1 MRSVLTRTMN
11 HEQTTK
17 QHPLQKTVP
26 AHTSNAE
33 LLNMPRSLQAKARGE
48 TKMALIWCGTELL
61 SERGFQITGIE
72 EILSRVGVPKGSFYH
87 YFKSKKDFGI
97 CVIDNYVEFYDEK
110 MSRIFDDDSLSPMS
124 RIQRFVDEGKEGM
137 ARYEFK
143 RGCLIGNMGQE
154 LASLND
160 EFRMRLEAVLLA
172 WEARLK
178 LCLDLAVMHR
188 ELNKNTN
195 TAALSNFFWIGW
207 EGAILRA
214 KLTCTTAP
222 LDQFCS
228 MFFTLALNQHS
239 DNKKTS

>member
-1 MRSVLTRTMN
+1 MA
-11 HEQTTK
+11 QTPTAKRHHAQAIPASPEIQIDTK
-17 QHPLQKTVP
+17 
-26 AHTSNAE
+26 E
-33 LLNMPRSLQAKARGE
+33 IPRSLQAKMRGE
-48 TKMALIWCGTELL
+48 TKMALIWCGTEILT
-61 SERGFQITGIE
+61 EKGFQITGIE

-87 YFKSKKDFGI
+87 YFKSKQDFGI
-97 CVIDNYVEFYDEK
+97 AVINNYVDFYDEK
-110 MSRIFDDDSLSPMS
+110 MTRIFEDESVSPLS

-160 EFRMRLEAVLLA
+160 EFRLRIEAVLIA

-178 LCLDLAVMHR
+178 ACLDLAVVHT
-188 ELNKNTN
+188 ELPKNTD

-214 KLTCTTAP
+214 KLTCSTAP
-222 LDQFCS
+222 LDQFS
-228 MFFTLALNQHS
+228 TMFFSLALNQRSHQKS
-239 DNKKTS
+239 

>member
-1 MRSVLTRTMN
+1 MAREHTAKNATSMN
-11 HEQTTK
+11 
-17 QHPLQKTVP
+17 TV
-26 AHTSNAE
+26 ASMKNIDTQD
-33 LLNMPRSLQAKARGE
+33 LPRSLQAKARGE
-48 TKMALIWCGTELL
+48 TRMALIWCGTELL
-61 SERGFQITGIE
+61 TERGFQITGIE

-87 YFKSKKDFGI
+87 YFKSKQDFGI
-97 CVIDNYVEFYDEK
+97 AVIDNYVDFYDEK
-110 MSRIFDDDSLSPMS
+110 MSQIFDDETCSPLS

-137 ARYEFK
+137 TRYEFK

-160 EFRMRLEAVLLA
+160 EFRMRLEAVLIA

-178 LCLDLAVMHR
+178 RCLDLAIAHK
-188 ELNKNTN
+188 ELPANSD

-222 LDQFCS
+222 LDQFS
-228 MFFTLALNQHS
+228 TMFFSLALNQNS
-239 DNKKTS
+239 LSKT

>member
-1 MRSVLTRTMN
+1 MTRV
-11 HEQTTK
+11 TTSK
-17 QHPLQKTVP
+17 LIPSISVP
-26 AHTSNAE
+26 AAQKNLASQD
-33 LLNMPRSLQAKARGE
+33 LPRSLQAKARGE

-61 SERGFQITGIE
+61 TERGFQITGIE

-87 YFKSKKDFGI
+87 YFKSKQDFGI
-97 CVIDNYVEFYDEK
+97 AVIDNYVDFYDEK
-110 MSRIFDDDSLSPMS
+110 MTRIFEDHSIPPLA

-137 ARYEFK
+137 TRYEFK

-160 EFRMRLEAVLLA
+160 EFRTRLESVLTA

-178 LCLDLAVMHR
+178 VCLDLAVAST
-188 ELNKNTN
+188 ELPINTD

-214 KLTCTTAP
+214 KLTCSTAP
-222 LDQFCS
+222 LDQFAT
-228 MFFTLALNQHS
+228 MFFSLALNQNS
-239 DNKKTS
+239 NPTALSN